1 MMVWN
6 VPLFHNCTINV
17 YWTPTTEMFKMI
29 FNVTSFILLISI
41 IRKNEKSLL
50 WFSFEP
56 VGNIYTNL
64 DTIFFAFLFRH
75 KINSIK

>member
-1 MMVWN
+1 
-6 VPLFHNCTINV
+6 
-17 YWTPTTEMFKMI
+17 MFKII
-29 FNVTSFILLISI
+29 FNVNNFILLISI

-56 VGNIYTNL
+56 AGNIYTNL
-64 DTIFFAFLFRH
+64 DTIFFAFLFRY